1 VAGFGIKHR
10 SPCFYHSVFF
20 SPFRTQ
26 YCHALT
32 RESEIVGKQVH
43 SIMEHGEAKIAW
55 ARQYMPVLGSIRK
68 EFEQER
74 PLEGLIVGM
83 ALHVEAKTAVLVDTL
98 AAGGA
103 EVHITGC
110 NPLSTQDDVSAA
122 LNTHPGVHSYA
133 KRGVNVQEYYAAIDR
148 VLDAHPRITIDDGMD
163 LIHRLH
169 TTRQELLSHVIGGC
183 EETTTG
189 IHRLRSMAREGKLR
203 FPVVAVNDTPMKR
216 HFDNVHGTGESSLTA
231 LMVTT
236 NVLMAGKRLV
246 IAGYGFCGRGIARKA
261 RGLGARVIVTEIDPR
276 KALEAYMDGYE
287 VMSMDQAAPVGDL
300 FITTTGDI
308 DVISGRHFPLMKEGA
323 ILANAGHFNVEIDIN
338 WLENHGKNIVRREG
352 ITTYQ
357 VEGRAIHLLAEGRLV
372 NLATPKGMGHPIE
385 VMDLSFSLQALS
397 ARYIAEHGKDLPPG
411 VHPVPEEIDE
421 RVARMKLAALGL
433 TIDELT
439 PVQRVY
445 LEAWDLGT

>member
-1 VAGFGIKHR
+1 M
-10 SPCFYHSVFF
+10 
-20 SPFRTQ
+20 
-26 YCHALT
+26 
-32 RESEIVGKQVH
+32 ES
-43 SIMEHGEAKIAW
+43 GEAKITW
-55 ARQYMPVLGSIRK
+55 ARQYMRVLGAIRK

-74 PLEGLIVGM
+74 PLQGLTVGM

-133 KRGVNVQEYYAAIDR
+133 KRGVNVQEYYADIDR

-169 TTRQELLSHVIGGC
+169 TVRQELIPEVIGGC

-236 NVLMAGKRLV
+236 NVLIAGKHLV

-261 RGLGARVIVTEIDPR
+261 RGLGARVIVTEVDPR

-287 VMSMDQAAPVGDL
+287 VMNMDQAAPMGDI

-308 DVISGRHFPLMKEGA
+308 GVITGRHFMGMKDGA
-323 ILANAGHFNVEIDIN
+323 ILANSGHFNVEIDAN
-338 WLENHGKNIVRREG
+338 WLENHGKDIVRRDG
-352 ITTYQ
+352 ITTYH
-357 VEGRAIHLLAEGRLV
+357 VGGRAVHLLAEGRLV

-397 ARYIAEHGKDLPPG
+397 ARYIAQHGKDLAPG
-411 VHPVPEEIDE
+411 VHAVPEEIDE

-433 TIDELT
+433 TIDELS
-439 PVQRVY
+439 PAQRDY
-445 LEAWDLGT
+445 LEAWDVGT